1 MLGIALAD
9 RGVLSPAVAW
19 VLGALALL
27 AGGLATRRT
36 RVRWA
41 AALLVA
47 AAAGALALGQCLE
60 AASRARPKEP
70 VECTLEGT
78 VRAVAG
84 GETWFRID
92 LADVVAV
99 GRGDPPVPERVRLY
113 GEPTPEGLPAIER
126 RLPGARIRARVRL
139 RAPRELRNPGSR
151 SQLRDLERAGIGAQ
165 GWLVHPALHV
175 RMPGREGSRP
185 LARLHARR
193 AVWGERMAA
202 AGSGAGL
209 LRALALGDRRSL
221 SPAQRDAFARLGIAH
236 ILAVSGLHLALVASL
251 FFAAARWSLGR
262 SAALAARWDTRTFAL
277 AAGVAVAVIYAVL
290 SGWGVPVRRALA
302 LLFGLA
308 LAVAVGRPRASL
320 PPLAAAAIAV
330 LACEPQALFLP
341 GAQLSFAASLA
352 LAFAGRRSVPS
363 RQPSAGFA
371 ARRLSA
377 ALRVSASA
385 VAVTAPLVAIHLGR
399 VAPFALVANLVAI
412 PWTACV
418 LLPAAGL
425 AVVGAALPPGAISD
439 AILAWA
445 GAPAHATAIAAASL
459 ASRLPA
465 PSVAGRPGCLG
476 WVVIAVL
483 VALSFAA
490 ARTRT
495 RVLLALAVTA
505 VVALAPPP
513 AIAPA
518 PPRLVFL
525 EVGQGDAAV
534 VQSREAAV
542 LIDGGTA
549 IPGGIDLGAR
559 AVAPALAALGI
570 RRLDLVIVTHADLD
584 HRGGIPAVLRE
595 LPVAEVWVPH
605 GARGAADLDGVLAAA
620 RERGI
625 PVRERGA
632 GSPARDFGA
641 LRVTP
646 LWPPPGTAPASDNDR
661 SLVVRVDVAGQRA
674 LLPGDLET
682 SGEAALL
689 ASGADLRADV
699 LKLAHHGSR
708 TSSSRAF
715 LAAVDASVAV
725 ASAPCGGPRTH
736 PVALVDRPRRRR
748 DGRAGRAPRGL
759 GLRGSRRQR
768 AASLPRRAG
777 RPQGRGAESS
787 FDPRGCGPG

>member
-1 MLGIALAD
+1 MFGIALAD
-9 RGVLSPAVAW
+9 CGVLSPAVALA
-19 VLGALALL
+19 LGATALI
-27 AGGLATRRT
+27 GGGMATRRT

-41 AALLVA
+41 AAVLTA
-47 AAAGALALGQCLE
+47 AAAGALGLGERLE
-60 AASRARPKEP
+60 AASRARPMETF
-70 VECTLEGT
+70 ECTLEGT
-78 VRAVAG
+78 VRAVAR
-84 GETWFRID
+84 GETWFQVD
-92 LADVVAV
+92 LGDVVAV
-99 GRGDPPVPERVRLY
+99 GRSGPAVPERVRLY

-139 RAPRELRNPGSR
+139 REPRELRNPGSR
-151 SQLRDLERAGIGAQ
+151 SRLRDLERAGIGAQ
-165 GWLVHPALHV
+165 GRLVHPALHV
-175 RMPGREGSRP
+175 RMPEREGPRP

-193 AVWGERMAA
+193 AAWSERMAV
-202 AGSGAGL
+202 AGAGAGL
-209 LRALALGDRRSL
+209 LRALALGDRQAL

-251 FFAAARWSLGR
+251 FFAATRWTLGR
-262 SAALAARWDTRTFAL
+262 SAALAARRDTRVFAL
-277 AAGVAVAVIYAVL
+277 AAGVAAAVIYAVL
-290 SGWGVPVRRALA
+290 SGWGVPVRRALT

-308 LAVAVGRPRASL
+308 LAVASGRPRAAL

-330 LACEPQALFLP
+330 LTFEPQALFLA

-352 LAFAGRRSVPS
+352 LAVAGRRSVTS
-363 RQPSAGFA
+363 LASNAGFA
-371 ARRLSA
+371 TRRVSA

-385 VAVTAPLVAIHLGR
+385 VTVTAPLVAIHLGR

-425 AVVGAALPPGAISD
+425 ALVGAALPPGPTSD
-439 AILAWA
+439 AILGWA
-445 GAPAHATAIAAASL
+445 GVPAHGTAIAVASL

-465 PSVAGRPGCLG
+465 PAVAGHPGCLG
-476 WVVIAVL
+476 WAVVGVL
-483 VALSFAA
+483 VAFSFAA

-495 RVLLALAVTA
+495 RVFLALAVTA

-513 AIAPA
+513 ALAPA

-525 EVGQGDAAV
+525 EVGQGDAAL

-542 LIDGGTA
+542 LIDGGSA

-559 AVAPALAALGI
+559 AVVPALAALGI
-570 RRLDLVIVTHADLD
+570 RRLDLVIVTHDDLD

-595 LPVAEVWVPH
+595 VPVAEVWVPH
-605 GARGAADLDGVLAAA
+605 GMRGSEAFEDVRAAA

-632 GSPARDFGA
+632 GSPAVDFGS

-646 LWPPPGTAPASDNDR
+646 LWPPPGAAPVSPNDR
-661 SLVVRVDVAGQRA
+661 SLVVRIDVTGQRA

-682 SGEAALL
+682 SAEAALL

-708 TSSSRAF
+708 TSSSEAF
-715 LAAVDASVAV
+715 LDAIGASVAV
-725 ASAPCGGPRTH
+725 ASAPCGGRFGMPHADVFARTRER
-736 PVALVDRPRRRR
+736 ALSLWWTGR
-748 DGRAGRAPRGL
+748 DGAVMVGL
-759 GLRGSRRQR
+759 GGPLTVFGFADPDAAVPQACRG
-768 AASLPRRAG
+768 
-777 RPQGRGAESS
+777 
-787 FDPRGCGPG
+787 DPHQ

>member
-9 RGVLSPAVAW
+9 RGVLPPAVAL
-19 VLGALALL
+19 VLGAAALL
-27 AGGLATRRT
+27 AGGMATRRT
-36 RVRWA
+36 RVRLA
-41 AALLVA
+41 AALLTA
-47 AAAGALALGQCLE
+47 AAAGALGLGRHLE
-60 AASRARPKEP
+60 AASRARPTRTF
-70 VECTLEGT
+70 ECTLEGT

-99 GRGDPPVPERVRLY
+99 DRSDPPVPERIRLY

-139 RAPRELRNPGSR
+139 REPRELRNPGSR
-151 SQLRDLERAGIGAQ
+151 PRLRDLERAGIGAQ
-165 GWLVHPALHV
+165 GRLVHPALHV
-175 RMPGREGSRP
+175 RMPDREGPRP

-193 AVWGERMAA
+193 AAWSERMAL
-202 AGSGAGL
+202 AGGGSGL
-209 LRALALGDRRSL
+209 LRALALGDRQGL

-251 FFAAARWSLGR
+251 FFSATRWTVGR
-262 SAALAARWDTRTFAL
+262 SASLAARRDTRVFSL
-277 AAGVAVAVIYAVL
+277 AAGVASAVIYAVL
-290 SGWGVPVRRALA
+290 SGWGVPVRRALV
-302 LLFGLA
+302 LLVGLA
-308 LAVAVGRPRASL
+308 LAVASGRPRAVL

-330 LACEPQALFLP
+330 LAFEPQALFLA

-352 LAFAGRRSVPS
+352 LAVAGRRSVAAPVS
-363 RQPSAGFA
+363 EAGA
-371 ARRLSA
+371 ATRRVSA

-385 VAVTAPLVAIHLGR
+385 VTVTAPLVAIHLGR

-425 AVVGAALPPGAISD
+425 ALVGAALPPGPTSD
-439 AILAWA
+439 AILGWA
-445 GAPAHATAIAAASL
+445 GVPAHATGIAVASL

-465 PSVAGRPGCLG
+465 PAVAGRPGCLG
-476 WVVIAVL
+476 WIVVGVL
-483 VALSFAA
+483 VAWSFAA

-513 AIAPA
+513 VFAPA
-518 PPRLVFL
+518 RPRLVFL
-525 EVGQGDAAV
+525 EVGQGDATLA
-534 VQSREAAV
+534 QGRGAAV

-559 AVAPALAALGI
+559 AVVPALAALGV

-584 HRGGIPAVLRE
+584 HRGGIPAVLRA
-595 LPVAEVWVPH
+595 LPVGEIWVPH
-605 GARGAADLDGVLAAA
+605 GTRASEALAGVLGAA
-620 RERGI
+620 RERGT

-632 GSPARDFGA
+632 GSPAVAFGS
-641 LRVTP
+641 LRVVP
-646 LWPPPGTAPASDNDR
+646 LWPPPVAAPTAPNDR
-661 SLVVRVDVAGQRA
+661 SLVVRIDVAGRRA

-682 SGEAALL
+682 SAEAALL

-708 TSSSRAF
+708 TSSSGAF
-715 LAAVDASVAV
+715 LDAVGACVAV
-725 ASAPCGGPRTH
+725 ASAPCGGRFGMPHTRVLARARERGLSIWWTG
-736 PVALVDRPRRRR
+736 R
-748 DGRAGRAPRGL
+748 DGAVMVGLAEPLTAFGFADPADVPLACRGIPH
-759 GLRGSRRQR
+759 R
-768 AASLPRRAG
+768 
-777 RPQGRGAESS
+777 
-787 FDPRGCGPG
+787 